1 MQEILNES
9 RMGSLPK
16 LFETIDV
23 PFPEKLVH
31 MHFIRED
38 GEWFAI
44 EFDPAQRLF
53 YGYIDVRPGTP
64 YWGSFGLDEVV
75 DCWIPSLCQEAEMDV
90 NWKPKRAKEIPS
102 ILGGE

>member
-9 RMGSLPK
+9 RMGSLPR
-16 LFETIDV
+16 LYETIDV

-31 MHFIRED
+31 MHFLRED

-53 YGYIDVRPGTP
+53 YGYIDVRPDP
-64 YWGSFGLDEVV
+64 PSWGYFGLDEVV
-75 DCWIPSLCQEAEMDV
+75 DCWIPSLCPEAEMDV